1 MARVMFENSED
12 HGQHIRIA
20 RGRGGG
26 YNHGSPNARGQVME
40 LQIRSEGFRTT
51 AALHAFTRERL
62 DFALDRFRG
71 LVAKVRVRLSDD
83 NGPRGGIDKRCR
95 FEVRL
100 RGAPAVLIDE
110 RSDDLYTAIAR
121 AAQRVERQ
129 VARLA
134 SARICSRRQRKL
146 RA

>member
-1 MARVMFENSED
+1 
-12 HGQHIRIA
+12 
-20 RGRGGG
+20 
-26 YNHGSPNARGQVME
+26 ME

-71 LVAKVRVRLSDD
+71 LVEKVRVRLSDD

>member
-1 MARVMFENSED
+1 
-12 HGQHIRIA
+12 
-20 RGRGGG
+20 
-26 YNHGSPNARGQVME
+26 ME

-62 DFALDRFRG
+62 GFALGRFRG

-100 RGAPAVLIDE
+100 HGAPAVLIEE
-110 RSDDLYTAIAR
+110 RSDDLYAAIAR

-129 VARLA
+129 VARL
-134 SARICSRRQRKL
+134 SSVRIAARRQRTL

>member
-1 MARVMFENSED
+1 
-12 HGQHIRIA
+12 
-20 RGRGGG
+20 
-26 YNHGSPNARGQVME
+26 ME

-62 DFALDRFRG
+62 DFALGRFQE

-100 RGAPAVLIDE
+100 RGAPTVLIEE
-110 RSDDLYTAIAR
+110 RSDDLYAAIAR
-121 AAQRVERQ
+121 AAQRLERQ
-129 VARLA
+129 VARISSVRRSSVRS
-134 SARICSRRQRKL
+134 SARRQRAL

>member
-1 MARVMFENSED
+1 
-12 HGQHIRIA
+12 
-20 RGRGGG
+20 
-26 YNHGSPNARGQVME
+26 ME
-40 LQIRSEGFRTT
+40 LHIRSEGFRTT

-62 DFALDRFRG
+62 DFALGRFRG

-110 RSDDLYTAIAR
+110 RSDDLYAAIAR

-129 VARLA
+129 VARVSSVRL
-134 SARICSRRQRKL
+134 SSVRGSSRRPRTL

>member
-1 MARVMFENSED
+1 
-12 HGQHIRIA
+12 
-20 RGRGGG
+20 
-26 YNHGSPNARGQVME
+26 ME

-62 DFALDRFRG
+62 DFALGRFQE

-100 RGAPAVLIDE
+100 RGAPTVLIEE
-110 RSDDLYTAIAR
+110 RSDDLYAAIAR

-134 SARICSRRQRKL
+134 SARIGSRRQRKL